1 MMTTHDY
8 TVYGTRKIFLCKIVP
23 RNIAPYPNPNPNS
36 NPDAGGGMYW
46 GQSSGGNVTRAILPV
61 TEECIKYN
69 F

>member
-8 TVYGTRKIFLCKIVP
+8 TVYGTRKISLCKIVP

-36 NPDAGGGMYW
+36 NPDAGRNLLG
-46 GQSSGGNVTRAILPV
+46 AILPV
-61 TEECIKYN
+61 TEEYIKYN

>member
-36 NPDAGGGMYW
+36 NPDAGGGCI
-46 GQSSGGNVTRAILPV
+46 GGNLQEVMLQGQFYRSRKNA
-61 TEECIKYN
+61 
-69 F
+69 